1 MAFAK
6 INAIGNTYVTF
17 QSRAKP
23 GNMAGTAAII
33 VAFLYEN
40 IDTIGQT
47 LGIISSF
54 FSGPDCLPGAI
65 LLHLIHI

>member
-23 GNMAGTAAII
+23 GNMTGTATVI
-33 VAFLYEN
+33 VAFLYKD
-40 IDTIGQT
+40 IDTVR
-47 LGIISSF
+47 
-54 FSGPDCLPGAI
+54 
-65 LLHLIHI
+65 

>member
-6 INAIGNTYVTF
+6 INAIGRTYIAF

-33 VAFLYEN
+33 VAFLYKD
-40 IDTIGQT
+40 IDTVR
-47 LGIISSF
+47 
-54 FSGPDCLPGAI
+54 
-65 LLHLIHI
+65 